1 MPITKIRSP
10 AIPSRR
16 RFARLRPVY
25 GIRMSLAIPFMVQ
38 VWLFVSPV
46 AYPSSLVPKPWEA
59 VYGINP
65 MVGVIEGFRWALLG
79 QSEPSGPMLAVS
91 ALMVAVL
98 LVGGSYTSAAW
109 SDHSRTLCER

>member
-10 AIPSRR
+10 AIASRR
-16 RFARLRPVY
+16 RFARLRSVY

-38 VWLFVSPV
+38 MWLFVSPV
-46 AYPSSLVPKPWEA
+46 AYPSSLVPKPWDA

-98 LVGGSYTSAAW
+98 LVGGLLYF
-109 SDHSRTLCER
+109 RRMERSFADVV